1 MADVNIHASNHQ
13 IWYRH
18 PNSEAGKKHKFVTGA
33 TLLQLDWK
41 VRASFKNGQS
51 KKSHYVL
58 ISKHTLIPL
67 FTEHFLFQ

>member
-1 MADVNIHASNHQ
+1 MFQLQLFFLLFCDEWDLVVAL
-13 IWYRH
+13 
-18 PNSEAGKKHKFVTGA
+18 PKHKFVTGA